1 MHSSNAKGVSNGL
14 VHIDGCLTIRCSG
27 RRALLFLVV
36 VWLNACSTL
45 SPIGQPGTTAGQR
58 VDQPGVSFT
67 PPDGKTWSV
76 LMRSTYQVVLG
87 AQGSGNETYVTSVNV
102 YQLPGGLSP
111 EQFLA
116 HVKTGRA
123 AEPQT
128 GRFELIS
135 NNEQPYT
142 DRPEVCVKH
151 RAISKDYGA
160 RRGGDFTLVDYL
172 GMNCIHPSSPQVGV
186 FVELSR
192 KAATPADASFDA
204 DGIRLL
210 RSVAFAQFK

>member
-1 MHSSNAKGVSNGL
+1 MHSSNAKGV
-14 VHIDGCLTIRCSG
+14 GCLAIRCSG
-27 RRALLFLVV
+27 RRALLFLAI

-45 SPIGQPGTTAGQR
+45 PPSGQPGTVGQR

-67 PPDGKTWSV
+67 PPDGKAWSV

-87 AQGSGNETYVTSVNV
+87 AQGSSNETYVTSVNV

-151 RAISKDYGA
+151 RSTSKDHGA

-192 KAATPADASFDA
+192 KAATPADARFDD

-210 RSVAFAQFK
+210 RSVAFAQFR